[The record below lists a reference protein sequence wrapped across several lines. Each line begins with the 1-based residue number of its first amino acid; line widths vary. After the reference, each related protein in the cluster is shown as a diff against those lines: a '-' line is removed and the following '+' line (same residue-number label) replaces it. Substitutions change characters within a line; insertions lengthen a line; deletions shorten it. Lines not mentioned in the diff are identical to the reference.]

1 VEITVAEILA
11 RYWPIL
17 SGSLIGV
24 AVLIASYR
32 LANRDSNGR
41 RVSIAEWLLVLPLVL
56 RKQKQ
61 MDPTRGDR
69 VLTKRE
75 VLGWAIVFVLAI
87 VGIVFFGE

>member
-1 VEITVAEILA
+1 MAEILA

-17 SGSLIGV
+17 SGSLIGIV
-24 AVLIASYR
+24 VLIASYR
-32 LANRDSNGR
+32 LVTRDSSGQR
-41 RVSIAEWLLVLPLVL
+41 ASIAEWLLVLPLVL

-75 VLGWAIVFVLAI
+75 MLGWAIVFVLGI